1 MTKREM
7 IQDNY
12 SWEVHTIEDVVYS
25 QYLESG
31 QELSFSIVPVDK
43 VCRISLIPKQPYLQR
58 HDCALDYGKGDRL
71 VKRFGRGVI
80 KETPQGFATTEY
92 LQCIETNNYRLWVFS
107 SNGRSLITH
116 KEYELY
122 L

>member
-1 MTKREM
+1 MV
-7 IQDNY
+7 QDNY
-12 SWEVHTIEDVVYS
+12 AWEVHTIEDVVYN

-31 QELSFSIVPVDK
+31 QELSFSIVPVEK
-43 VCRISLIPKQPYLQR
+43 VCRISLIPRQSWLQR
-58 HDCALDYGKGDRL
+58 HDCVLDLEKGDRL
-71 VKRFGRGVI
+71 IKRFGRGIMKQNSEGINIV
-80 KETPQGFATTEY
+80 EY

-116 KEYELY
+116 REYELY